1 MPERKIATKI
11 QRRSSLITETSSGV
25 EFPDLAHQAC
35 ETCRYSRRWMRSF
48 IAFRC
53 RTLLD
58 AAVSSRDR
66 TSPRV
71 RVAIIDTGIDPENWY
86 INTYRRWEP
95 SYKIG
100 GTLHERYRDFS
111 NIQPPPATV
120 KTKGGEAEAPSPDQT
135 QAQVPTQPED
145 QDGHGTFIAGI
156 FLQLVPDIDLRVARI
171 GVKRSK
177 IQTDTNLSFKIAQAV
192 KHAAETW
199 KSEIIS
205 ISFSC
210 KKTTD
215 IKEAIEYALSKQI
228 LIFAATGNTGYNN
241 DLIYPAAEDKVFKVR
256 ACDHNGEKARYA
268 APAAD
273 KRYTLLTLGSAVEST
288 WPPSLRAEAADN
300 GLEVKCPRPDVRD
313 NPVYPK
319 QHPRDGKCDC
329 NDTWTVMSG
338 TSFAAP
344 VAASFAAV
352 VYQFWNKHQN
362 QFRLNEGTEPFKS
375 IHSMRLVLKAMA
387 RTTELYPNDRV
398 YILPPIGH
406 QGSGSFKFLPKA
418 TNNNLNQQDQNY
430 NEFFI
435 DALQRAINQGDGS

>member
-1 MPERKIATKI
+1 
-11 QRRSSLITETSSGV
+11 
-25 EFPDLAHQAC
+25 
-35 ETCRYSRRWMRSF
+35 MRSF
-48 IAFRC
+48 AAFRYQ
-53 RTLLD
+53 TLLD
-58 AAVSSRDR
+58 AAVGDITRA
-66 TSPRV
+66 RV
-71 RVAIIDTGIDPENWY
+71 CVAIIDTGIDPKNSY
-86 INTYRRWEP
+86 INTYRKWEP
-95 SYKIG
+95 SYKVGNI
-100 GTLHERYRDFS
+100 LHERYRDFS

-120 KTKGGEAEAPSPDQT
+120 KTKDGEAGAPTPDQA
-135 QAQVPTQPED
+135 QAQVPPQPED
-145 QDGHGTFIAGI
+145 KDGHGTFIAGI
-156 FLQLVPDIDLRVARI
+156 FLQLVPDVDLRVARI
-171 GVKRSK
+171 GVKRSE
-177 IQTDTNLSFKIAQAV
+177 IQTDKNLSFKIAQAV

-215 IKEAIEYALSKQI
+215 VKEAIEYALSKQI

-241 DLIYPAAEDKVFKVR
+241 DLIYPAAEDKVFKIS

-288 WPPSLRAEAADN
+288 WPPSLRAEGADN
-300 GLEVKCPRPDVRD
+300 GLEIKCPEPDARD
-313 NPVYPK
+313 KPEYLK
-319 QHPRDGKCDC
+319 QHQRDGKCDC

-344 VAASFAAV
+344 IAASFAAV
-352 VYQFWNKHQN
+352 VYQFWNTHQGK
-362 QFRLNEGTEPFKS
+362 FRLNEGTDPFKS

-387 RTTELYPNDRV
+387 RKTELSPNDRV
-398 YILPPIGH
+398 YILPPFKQ
-406 QGSGSFKFLPKA
+406 QGSTLFKFLPKP
-418 TNNNLNQQDQNY
+418 TNKNLNQQDQTY